1 MKKHEETSLLVR
13 LEWVDNVKMDLN
25 EIGGSKR
32 DISQFN
38 YGPVSGHC
46 EYGNEEMGSIKY

>member
-1 MKKHEETSLLVR
+1 VKKHEETSLLVR